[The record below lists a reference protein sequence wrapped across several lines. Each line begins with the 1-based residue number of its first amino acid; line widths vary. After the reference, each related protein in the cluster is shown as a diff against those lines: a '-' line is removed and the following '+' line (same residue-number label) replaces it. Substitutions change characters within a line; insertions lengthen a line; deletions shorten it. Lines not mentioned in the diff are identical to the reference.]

1 MDMMTLEKPDAVA
14 EAAATAVPVT
24 MQLWFEIHQ
33 LQERYCAALDNDRLE
48 EWAALFTE
56 DCLYEIVPKE
66 NADMGLPIGLI
77 YCNNQRM
84 LRDRV
89 LSLRHANIFEEHS
102 CRHMTSGLSIRPL
115 DADTAEAES
124 SYVVV
129 QTRTN
134 GESFV
139 YQAGRYLDRVVR
151 KADGWRYQ
159 QRRVVY
165 DTSRV
170 QTLLATPI

>member
-1 MDMMTLEKPDAVA
+1 MEAPQT
-14 EAAATAVPVT
+14 AAAAAAPDVDIA
-24 MQLWFEIHQ
+24 LWFQIHQ
-33 LQERYCAALDNDRLE
+33 LNERYCALLDNDRLE
-48 EWAALFTE
+48 DWTALFTE

-66 NADMGLPIGLI
+66 NADMGLPIGLVH
-77 YCNNQRM
+77 CTNAGM

-89 LSLRHANIFEEHS
+89 VALRHANIYESHS
-102 CRHMTSGLSIRPL
+102 YRHMTSGLAITPV
-115 DADTAEAES
+115 DAQTVTAES

-134 GESFV
+134 GESFIF
-139 YQAGRYLDRVVR
+139 QAGRYLDRLVR
-151 KADGWRYQ
+151 TPAGWRFA

-170 QTLLATPI
+170 LTLLATPI